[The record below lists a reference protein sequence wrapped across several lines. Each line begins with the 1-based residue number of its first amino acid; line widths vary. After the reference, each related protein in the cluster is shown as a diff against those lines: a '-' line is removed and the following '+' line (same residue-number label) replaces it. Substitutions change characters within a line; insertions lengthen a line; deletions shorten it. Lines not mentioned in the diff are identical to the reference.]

1 MRVQNKRI
9 TVVGGGLAG
18 CEAAWGAARL
28 GVEVDLW
35 EMRPANMTP
44 AHETDQLAELVCSNS
59 FGAQRVDSAP
69 GLLKAEMVML
79 GSLLLEC
86 AAACQVPAGGALAV
100 DREAF
105 AAAVTERIT
114 AHPSIRLIRGEIDAI
129 PPGIVVIATGPLTS
143 PDLAAA
149 IEKLTGEES
158 LYFYD
163 AAAPI
168 VTTKSID
175 QEKGFWASR
184 YGRGPADYFNCPLTK
199 EQYEHF
205 WEELTNAKV
214 AAAHLPGE
222 ETKVFEACMPIEELA
237 RRGPQTLLFGPLKP
251 VGLTDPRT
259 GQRPFAVVQLRL
271 ENKLGTL
278 MNMVGFQTRLRWD
291 EQRRVFSLIPAL
303 AQAEFVRLG
312 VMHRNTFIHSPRLLE
327 PTGQLRKLPRV
338 FFAGQL
344 TGVEGYMESAA
355 SGLWAGINAA
365 RLAMGEE
372 PLALP
377 PTTMLGALLAHIS
390 NSPSQDF
397 QPMNAN
403 YGLLPP
409 LAQKIRNKAR
419 RNQALSERALKDM
432 EAFLAKWQGLAP
444 Q

>member
-1 MRVQNKRI
+1 MFQQGMRVQNKRI

-355 SGLWAGINAA
+355 SGLWAGINAPGWPWA
-365 RLAMGEE
+365 RNHWHCR
-372 PLALP
+372 P
-377 PTTMLGALLAHIS
+377 
-390 NSPSQDF
+390 
-397 QPMNAN
+397 QPC
-403 YGLLPP
+403 
-409 LAQKIRNKAR
+409 
-419 RNQALSERALKDM
+419 
-432 EAFLAKWQGLAP
+432 
-444 Q
+444 

>member
-1 MRVQNKRI
+1 M
-9 TVVGGGLAG
+9 GGGLAG
-18 CEAAWGAARL
+18 CEAAWQAASR
-28 GVEVDLW
+28 GVQVDLW
-35 EMRPANMTP
+35 EMRPLKKTS

-59 FGAQRVDSAP
+59 LGAQRIDSAP
-69 GLLKAEMVML
+69 GLLKAEMDML

-86 AAACQVPAGGALAV
+86 AASCQVPAGGALAV

-105 AAAVTERIT
+105 AAAVTQRILK
-114 AHPSIRLIRGEIDAI
+114 HPSIQLIRGEIDAI
-129 PPGIVVIATGPLTS
+129 PPGIVIIATGPLTS

-175 QEKGFWASR
+175 KEEGFWASR
-184 YGRGPADYFNCPLTK
+184 YGRGPADYFNCPLTE
-199 EQYEHF
+199 EQYDRF
-205 WEELTNAKV
+205 WEELVNARL

-222 ETKVFEACMPIEELA
+222 ETKVFEACLPIEELA

-251 VGLTDPRT
+251 VGLVDPRT
-259 GQRPFAVVQLRL
+259 GQRPFAVVQLRK
-271 ENKLGTL
+271 ENRPGTL

-291 EQRRVFSLIPAL
+291 EQRRVFSLLPAL

-327 PTGQLRKLPRV
+327 PTQQLRKLPRL
-338 FFAGQL
+338 FFAGQI

-365 RLAMGEE
+365 RLALGQE
-372 PLALP
+372 PLVLP
-377 PTTMLGALLAHIS
+377 PTTMLGALLGHIS
-390 NSPSQDF
+390 TSPSQDF

-403 YGLLPP
+403 CGLLPP
-409 LAQKIRNKAR
+409 LAQRIRNKAR
-419 RNQALSERALKDM
+419 RNQALSQRALKDM
-432 EAFLAKWQGLAP
+432 EAFRGKWEGLAP
-444 Q
+444 H